1 MPAFASHPAVA
12 TPLPP
17 CHPVR
22 VCRAKEVNALV
33 VKKTVEQLQALSAL
47 EVGAATAKAGTKID
61 SAKEVLA
68 SRLMDKETAADE
80 QKAKAEELIVAA
92 RTTLKA
98 TENISLEIVEEIN
111 RKWAQ
116 RIELRRAADV
126 KIAAAEAN
134 AKETLIKA
142 TKRAADLSSQ
152 AERAVQHD
160 VLRNASKRRRT
171 EKQPDVEKFSG
182 ANLSAAYAAAA
193 YGSWLNGSP
202 AAMPAAATTATAT
215 ATAATATTTPDAPE
229 EENVQYRQGIL
240 ARAAAEESTLASTT
254 ATAAA
259 VTAVAAAAPAAM
271 PAAATTA
278 TAAPAAQPE
287 AILVAPATA
296 TEEARAAIAAD
307 M

>member
-202 AAMPAAATTATAT
+202 AAMPAAATTATA
-215 ATAATATTTPDAPE
+215 
-229 EENVQYRQGIL
+229 
-240 ARAAAEESTLASTT
+240 
-254 ATAAA
+254 
-259 VTAVAAAAPAAM
+259 
-271 PAAATTA
+271 
-278 TAAPAAQPE
+278 APAAQPE

>member
-80 QKAKAEELIVAA
+80 QKAKAEERIVAA

-134 AKETLIKA
+134 AKEALITA

-171 EKQPDVEKFSG
+171 EKQPDVQKFSG

-202 AAMPAAATTATAT
+202 AAMPAAATTATA
-215 ATAATATTTPDAPE
+215 
-229 EENVQYRQGIL
+229 
-240 ARAAAEESTLASTT
+240 EESTLASTT
-254 ATAAA
+254 ATTAA

-271 PAAATTA
+271 PAAATTATA

>member
-80 QKAKAEELIVAA
+80 QKAKAEERIVAA

-134 AKETLIKA
+134 AKEALITA

-171 EKQPDVEKFSG
+171 EKQPDVQKFSG

-202 AAMPAAATTATAT
+202 AAMPAAATTATA
-215 ATAATATTTPDAPE
+215 ATATTSPDAPD

-254 ATAAA
+254 ATTAA

-271 PAAATTA
+271 PAAATTATA